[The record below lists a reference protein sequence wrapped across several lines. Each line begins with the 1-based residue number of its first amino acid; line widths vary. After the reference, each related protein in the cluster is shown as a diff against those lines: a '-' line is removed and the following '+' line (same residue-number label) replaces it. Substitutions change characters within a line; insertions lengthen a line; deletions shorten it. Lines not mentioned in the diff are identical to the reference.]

1 MLLTKKEKIKW
12 FILMHVAYL
21 FLTAEGVLLKIA
33 TKDEWIQLFS
43 WQFFLLVF
51 GAIVMLF
58 AYALF
63 WQQVLKRISLIT
75 AYSNKPITII
85 WAFIIGLIVFGEY
98 LTWNMCVGAVI
109 VIVGIYFILIG
120 DKKEEER
127 IKKLSAA
134 EHVKDETVKTEG
146 DDGRN

>member
-1 MLLTKKEKIKW
+1 MQLTKKEKVTW
-12 FILMHVAYL
+12 FFLMHVAYL

-33 TKDEWIQLFS
+33 TREDWIKPFS

-51 GAIVMLF
+51 GAIVMLGM
-58 AYALF
+58 YALF
-63 WQQVLKRISLIT
+63 WQQVLKRMSLIT

-85 WAFIIGLIVFGEY
+85 WAFIVGLIVFGEQ

-109 VIVGIYFILIG
+109 VIAGIYLILIG

-127 IKKLSAA
+127 LKNASVNMEGTDKA
-134 EHVKDETVKTEG
+134 EEDNG
-146 DDGRN
+146 CD